1 MQPPKLPSFF
11 KTQNPKKFN
20 YSPRYLTSDK
30 KRNKNNLKRKI
41 NFSSKK
47 KKNKKRK
54 KLKIIK

>member
-1 MQPPKLPSFF
+1 MKPPKLPSFF

-47 KKNKKRK
+47 N
-54 KLKIIK
+54 

>member
-30 KRNKNNLKRKI
+30 KRNKNNLKEKLI
-41 NFSSKK
+41 LVQ
-47 KKNKKRK
+47 K
-54 KLKIIK
+54 KLIVQT